1 MKILITGDLHHKNKE
16 GLERLLKYLNYDYK
30 FVNHINDINDINNY
44 DIIVSPSS
52 PIDTSKYP
60 DKKFIFG
67 PHFSVFPDDK
77 LRQINNVHN
86 NSIYIQPSD
95 WPIKFWEYFEN
106 FNDFQKTNIKIQFES
121 FAFPVN
127 TERFNDLGKERS
139 KVFIYYKRRLP
150 EELESVKRF
159 LTEKNIEYKVFDYV
173 KRYDEQEYLDY
184 LQESNYGIIVD
195 AHESQGFAIEEALS
209 CNVPLLVW
217 NTRDMS
223 QEYGGK
229 YDKIP
234 CTTLPYW
241 DERCG
246 EYFYDQS
253 EFIETY
259 DKFIDKLDTYK
270 PREYILDNLSVEM
283 CSDKF
288 KEMITSI

>member
-1 MKILITGDLHHKNKE
+1 MKILITGDFHHKNKE

-30 FVNHINDINDINNY
+30 FVNHIDGINNY
-44 DIIVSPSS
+44 DIIVSPIS

-67 PHFSVFPDDK
+67 PHFSVFPDNK
-77 LRQINNVHN
+77 LKLINNIHN

-95 WPIKFWEYFEN
+95 WVCKLWRSFNAEN
-106 FNDFQKTNIKIQFES
+106 IIPLKS

-288 KEMITSI
+288 KELITYIEEI

>member
-1 MKILITGDLHHKNKE
+1 MYVLIKGWIHHKNKE
-16 GLERLLKYLNYDYK
+16 GLEKILNHLNYKYLFDDGIIDTK
-30 FVNHINDINDINNY
+30 DKSLEKY

-52 PIDTSKYP
+52 PIDTSKHP

-77 LRQINNVHN
+77 LKQINNIHN
-86 NSIYIQPSD
+86 NSIYIQPSE
-95 WPIKFWEYFEN
+95 WTVNTWLN
-106 FNDFQKTNIKIQFES
+106 MTTQKDIPLKS

-127 TERFNDLGKERS
+127 TDKFNDFGKKRS

-150 EELESVKRF
+150 EELESVKSF
-159 LTEKNIEYKVFDYV
+159 LTDKNIEYKIFDYV
-173 KRYDEQEYLDY
+173 KRYDEHEYLDY
-184 LQESNYGIIVD
+184 LQESKYGIIVD

-209 CNVPLLVW
+209 CNVPLLIW

-223 QEYGGK
+223 QEYGGGYNK
-229 YDKIP
+229 VP
-234 CTTLPYW
+234 CTTIPYW
-241 DERCG
+241 NERCG

-270 PREYILDNLSVEM
+270 PREYVLDNLSVEV
-283 CSDKF
+283 CSERF
-288 KEMITSI
+288 KELINV

>member
-1 MKILITGDLHHKNKE
+1 MKILIKGDFHHKNKE
-16 GLERLLKYLNYDYK
+16 GLERLLKYLNYDYN
-30 FVNHINDINDINNY
+30 FVNHINDINNY
-44 DIIVSPSS
+44 DIIFSPSS

-60 DKKFIFG
+60 DKIFIFG

-77 LRQINNVHN
+77 LKQINNVHN

-127 TERFNDLGKERS
+127 TDKFNDLGKKRS

-150 EELESVKRF
+150 EELESVKSF
-159 LTEKNIEYKVFDYV
+159 LTDKNIEYRIFDYV
-173 KRYDEQEYLDY
+173 KRYDEHEYLDY
-184 LQESNYGIIVD
+184 LQESKYGIIVD

-209 CNVPLLVW
+209 CNVPLLIW

-223 QEYGGK
+223 QEYGGGYNK
-229 YDKIP
+229 VP
-234 CTTLPYW
+234 CTTIPYW

-246 EYFYDQS
+246 EYFYDQN

-270 PREYILDNLSVEM
+270 PREYVLDNLCVEV
-283 CSDKF
+283 CSERF
-288 KEMITSI
+288 KELITSS